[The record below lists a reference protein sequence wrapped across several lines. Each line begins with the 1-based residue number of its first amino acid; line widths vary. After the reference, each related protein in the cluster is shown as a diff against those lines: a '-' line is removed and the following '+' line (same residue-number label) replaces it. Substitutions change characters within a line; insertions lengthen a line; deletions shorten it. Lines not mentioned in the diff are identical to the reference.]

1 MKRWSRWF
9 ADSVLRKGDL
19 ERVRIKL
26 DQEEELLVLL
36 PKFQEREPIREVS
49 G

>member
-1 MKRWSRWF
+1 MERWSRCF
-9 ADSVLRKGDL
+9 AGSVLRKGDL
-19 ERVRIKL
+19 ERVRMKL

-36 PKFQEREPIREVS
+36 PRFQEREPIGEVS